1 MCDAFLSNVLLSL
14 LQELT
19 ALFGPEWATEN
30 LIPPILEIRE
40 HQSYLRRLTALK
52 ACAMMATAMD
62 TDTARIEVLP
72 IILDMA
78 TDVVSVYFLRIW

>member
-1 MCDAFLSNVLLSL
+1 
-14 LQELT
+14 
-19 ALFGPEWATEN
+19 

-62 TDTARIEVLP
+62 AETARIDVLP

-78 TDVVSVYFLRIW
+78 ADVVSVLQ